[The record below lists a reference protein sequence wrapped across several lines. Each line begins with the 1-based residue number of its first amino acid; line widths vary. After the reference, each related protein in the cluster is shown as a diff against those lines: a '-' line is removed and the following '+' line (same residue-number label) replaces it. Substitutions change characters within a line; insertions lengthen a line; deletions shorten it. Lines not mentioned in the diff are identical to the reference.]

1 MRDRELVVTGY
12 SHGRTLYAY
21 YEAEKLTEIS
31 VGVSDRDT
39 LRIGDIYIGKV
50 QNVVKNIHAAFV
62 DVGGRQVGYYP
73 MDEHPTEIYRD
84 IFHRDKLA
92 SGDEILVQVSREN
105 QKTKAFSLTS
115 HIHYNGEHM
124 IFIAN
129 GKSLGISRKITSAGE
144 RRRLKEMFA
153 KWKEKYDTPN
163 DGVIFRTC
171 SEKCPDEILE
181 EEYARLLVY
190 HKNIMS
196 TYRSRTCFSRL
207 MRGPSQAEQYIRN
220 FPFTGSSRIVTDL
233 PDVYKELKLLEGN
246 ILPEGIL
253 DYYTDDYPLIKLK
266 SLETQLERALKK
278 EVHLKSGASLIIE
291 PMETLTAIDVNTS
304 KYIKKKDDNEET
316 FFQINMEAAAEI
328 LRQIRLRNLSG
339 MIIID
344 FINMKDPEHYTLLM
358 DHMRKGSKDDP
369 VQVNCIDITGL
380 GLFELTRKKV
390 RRPLFEQVRAYD

>member
-1 MRDRELVVTGY
+1 M
-12 SHGRTLYAY
+12 
-21 YEAEKLTEIS
+21 
-31 VGVSDRDT
+31 
-39 LRIGDIYIGKV
+39 
-50 QNVVKNIHAAFV
+50 
-62 DVGGRQVGYYP
+62 
-73 MDEHPTEIYRD
+73 
-84 IFHRDKLA
+84 
-92 SGDEILVQVSREN
+92 
-105 QKTKAFSLTS
+105 TS

-129 GKSLGISRKITSAGE
+129 GKSLGISRKITSASE

-181 EEYARLLVY
+181 EEYAKLAVY

-253 DYYTDDYPLIKLK
+253 EYYTDDYPLIKLK